1 MELKDTVGKIK
12 NVGTQRAKLLNNLG
26 IYTVE
31 DIIEY
36 FPRDYEDRRSLRE
49 ISDLMENTEN
59 TFSATVEKAVEN
71 VYIGKMY
78 ISRTRVYDDSGSVNV
93 IWYNQKY
100 IKNAVKKD
108 CQDMFTGKV
117 QIKNGRREVISP
129 EFEILEKEELLN
141 SGRIIPVYPLTK
153 GLSQKVLRS
162 IIKYTIDNTKNALD
176 DFLPKSI
183 RMKYKLCERN
193 FAVSN
198 IHFPESDDAFFE
210 ARKRL
215 VFEELFMLQ
224 TALFKIKSYCDKSSS
239 GIKIYKKRYLSD
251 AKKLLGF
258 ELTDAQ
264 KKVVD
269 EIMSDMSSGKIM
281 NRLVQGDVGSGKT
294 AVALC
299 GAYVAIKNGF
309 QSVLMAPTEVLA
321 KQHYDYFSALFGK
334 AGISV
339 GFLSGSI
346 KKKEKDAIYENIENG
361 NMQMIIGTHA
371 VIQKDVHF
379 KNVGLVIT
387 DEQHRFGVNQRK
399 VLSEKGENPHV
410 LVMTATPIPRTLAL
424 ILYGDLDISII
435 DTLPPGRQKTET
447 LVVNTSYRK
456 RIYTF
461 IEKEILNG
469 HQAYIVCPVIE
480 ENEENDMASVESY
493 GEDIKKEFAKYNV
506 GILHGKMKNDEK
518 EAIMSDFAEGKT
530 NILVSTTV
538 IEVGVN
544 VPNATIMLIEN
555 AERFGLSQL
564 HQLRGRVGRSK
575 EQSYCILVS
584 DSKNQITKQRLMTM
598 KRTNDGFEISETDLK
613 LRGPGDFF
621 GTKQHGIPPLKIANL
636 YTDMEMLKLSQEAA
650 TELLSEKDALDR
662 EENKFLKE
670 RLENILLPKT
680 ISI

>member
-71 VYIGKMY
+71 VYIGKMC

-100 IKNAVKKD
+100 IKNAIKKD
-108 CQDMFTGKV
+108 CQYMFTGKFQV
-117 QIKNGRREVISP
+117 KNGRREVISP
-129 EFEILEKEELLN
+129 EFEILDKEELLN

-269 EIMSDMSSGKIM
+269 EIMNDMSSGKIM

-299 GAYVAIKNGF
+299 SAYVAIKNGF

-346 KKKEKDAIYENIENG
+346 KKKEKDAIYENIEKG
-361 NMQMIIGTHA
+361 NIQMIVGTHA

-456 RIYTF
+456 RIYAF
-461 IEKEILNG
+461 IEKEILKG

-636 YTDMEMLKLSQEAA
+636 YTDMEILKLSQEAA

>member
-71 VYIGKMY
+71 VYIGKMC

-100 IKNAVKKD
+100 IKNAIKKD
-108 CQDMFTGKV
+108 CQYMFTGKFQV
-117 QIKNGRREVISP
+117 KNGRREVISP
-129 EFEILEKEELLN
+129 EFEILDKEELLN

-299 GAYVAIKNGF
+299 SAYVAIKNGF
-309 QSVLMAPTEVLA
+309 QCVLMAPTEVLA

-371 VIQKDVHF
+371 VIQKDVYF

-456 RIYTF
+456 
-461 IEKEILNG
+461 
-469 HQAYIVCPVIE
+469 
-480 ENEENDMASVESY
+480 
-493 GEDIKKEFAKYNV
+493 
-506 GILHGKMKNDEK
+506 
-518 EAIMSDFAEGKT
+518 
-530 NILVSTTV
+530 
-538 IEVGVN
+538 
-544 VPNATIMLIEN
+544 
-555 AERFGLSQL
+555 
-564 HQLRGRVGRSK
+564 
-575 EQSYCILVS
+575 
-584 DSKNQITKQRLMTM
+584 
-598 KRTNDGFEISETDLK
+598 GFM
-613 LRGPGDFF
+613 
-621 GTKQHGIPPLKIANL
+621 PL
-636 YTDMEMLKLSQEAA
+636 
-650 TELLSEKDALDR
+650 
-662 EENKFLKE
+662 
-670 RLENILLPKT
+670 
-680 ISI
+680 

>member
-71 VYIGKMY
+71 VYIGKMC

-100 IKNAVKKD
+100 IKNAIKKD
-108 CQDMFTGKV
+108 CQYMFTGKFQV
-117 QIKNGRREVISP
+117 KNGRREVISP

-299 GAYVAIKNGF
+299 SAYVAIKNGF

-339 GFLSGSI
+339 GFLSGSL

-371 VIQKDVHF
+371 VIQKDVYF

-456 RIYTF
+456 RIYAF
-461 IEKEILNG
+461 IEKEILKG

-636 YTDMEMLKLSQEAA
+636 YTDMEILKLSQEAA

>member
-71 VYIGKMY
+71 VYIGKMC

-100 IKNAVKKD
+100 IKNAIKKD
-108 CQDMFTGKV
+108 CQYMFTGKFQV
-117 QIKNGRREVISP
+117 KNGRREVISP
-129 EFEILEKEELLN
+129 EFEILDKEELLN

-339 GFLSGSI
+339 GFLSGSL

-371 VIQKDVHF
+371 VIQKDVYF

-461 IEKEILNG
+461 IEKEILKG

-650 TELLSEKDALDR
+650 TEKKRKKDALDR